1 VPHHEGAPWPFSAH
15 QFRKTFAR
23 FVAKRDRTQLLALAD
38 HFKHVSVAM
47 TAKGYVGTDFDL
59 FELVAHEAQVET
71 ADALDRLLSADRLA
85 GRMGQRLTS
94 LNAKFRGRAGA
105 EVRRD
110 YIKFILTE
118 TDLSVHAC
126 EYGWCVFQAETARC
140 GGEVAPSAV
149 GRAPSVCLSC
159 VNFAI
164 DARHRPFWVER
175 RARNA
180 ALMDGASRLTRA
192 SLKEAIAQCDEALN
206 RLEGEDV

>member
-1 VPHHEGAPWPFSAH
+1 
-15 QFRKTFAR
+15 
-23 FVAKRDRTQLLALAD
+23 
-38 HFKHVSVAM
+38 M

-85 GRMGQRLTS
+85 GRMGTRLTD

-110 YIKFILTE
+110 YIKFILSE

-140 GGEVAPSAV
+140 GGEVAPSPA

-159 VNFAI
+159 VNFAV
-164 DARHRPFWVER
+164 DARHRDFWVER
-175 RARNA
+175 RRRNA
-180 ALMDGASRLTRA
+180 DLMAGASALTQA
-192 SLKEAIAQCDEALN
+192 ALQEAIDQCDDVLA
-206 RLEGEDV
+206 RLLGGDDV